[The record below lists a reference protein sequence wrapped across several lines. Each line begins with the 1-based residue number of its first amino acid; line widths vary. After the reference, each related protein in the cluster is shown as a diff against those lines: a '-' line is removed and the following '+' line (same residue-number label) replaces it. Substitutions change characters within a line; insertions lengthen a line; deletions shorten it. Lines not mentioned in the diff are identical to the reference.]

1 MMKENKKIVVGI
13 IGGTGQMGQWFK
25 KFFQE
30 NGYEVLVAGRTT
42 KLTHEECA
50 KQSNVVVVSVPIDVT
65 IETIKNIGPFVK
77 KDGLLMDL
85 TSIKEDPVKA
95 MKRNS
100 KAEVIGTHPVFGPN
114 VSSIKDQTMVLCPG
128 RGKKW
133 LTWLKNILEKNGA
146 KIKITKPKHHDKMMG
161 VIQGV
166 IHFSSITISHT
177 LKELGISVEE
187 SQEFSS
193 PIYKL
198 RLDMVGR
205 ILNQDPKLYANIEI
219 LNKRSKK
226 AIKTYLKTS
235 NRLLKTIQKKDVNGF
250 VRYFEEAAAY
260 LGNFKKEAEEYSNYV
275 IEKII
280 ERKK

>member
-1 MMKENKKIVVGI
+1 MNNKIIVGI

-30 NGYEVLVAGRTT
+30 NNCEVLVAGRRTE
-42 KLTHEECA
+42 LSHEDCA
-50 KQSNVVVVSVPIDVT
+50 RRSDVVIVSVPIDST
-65 IETIKNIGPFVK
+65 IETIKKIGPLVR
-77 KDGLLMDL
+77 KDALLMDL
-85 TSIKEDPVKA
+85 TSVKEEPVKV
-95 MKRNS
+95 MKKFS
-100 KAEVIGTHPVFGPN
+100 KAEVVGAHPVFGPS
-114 VSSIKDQTMVLCPG
+114 VPTIKDQTVVLCRG

-133 LTWLKNILEKNGA
+133 FNWIEKILVRNGA
-146 KIKITKPKHHDKMMG
+146 KLKITTAKHHDQMMG

-177 LKELGISVEE
+177 LKELGIGVKE

-205 ILNQDPKLYANIEI
+205 ILNQDPALYADIEI

-226 AIKTYLKTS
+226 AIKTYLNT
-235 NRLLKTIQKKDVNGF
+235 QKKLFKIIQTKDKEGF
-250 VRYFEEAAAY
+250 VKYFKEAANY
-260 LGNFKKEAEEYSNYV
+260 FGDFKEEAEEYSNYV
-275 IEKII
+275 IDKII

>member
-1 MMKENKKIVVGI
+1 
-13 IGGTGQMGQWFK
+13 MGQWFK
-25 KFFQE
+25 KFFEQ
-30 NGYEVLVAGRTT
+30 NDCEVLVAGRTT
-42 KLTHEECA
+42 KLTHEECT
-50 KQSNVVVVSVPIDVT
+50 KQCDVVIVSVPIDVT
-65 IETIKNIGPFVK
+65 VETIKKIGPYVR
-77 KDGLLMDL
+77 KDALLMDL
-85 TSIKEDPVKA
+85 TSVKEDPVKA

-100 KAEVIGTHPVFGPN
+100 RAEVIGAHPVFGPS
-114 VSSIKDQTMVLCPG
+114 VSSIKDQTVILCPA

-133 LTWLKNILEKNGA
+133 LVWLKRILEKNGA
-146 KIKITKPKHHDKMMG
+146 KIKITKPKHHDQMMG

-177 LKELGISVEE
+177 LKELGIGVKE

-198 RLDMVGR
+198 RMDMVGR
-205 ILNQDPKLYANIEI
+205 ILNQDPRLYADIEI

-226 AIKTYLKTS
+226 AIKTYIKTS
-235 NRLLKTIQKKDVNGF
+235 NRLLKIIQKKDIGGF
-250 VRYFEEAAAY
+250 IKYFEEAADY
-260 LGNFKKEAEEYSNYV
+260 LGDFKKEAEEYSNYV